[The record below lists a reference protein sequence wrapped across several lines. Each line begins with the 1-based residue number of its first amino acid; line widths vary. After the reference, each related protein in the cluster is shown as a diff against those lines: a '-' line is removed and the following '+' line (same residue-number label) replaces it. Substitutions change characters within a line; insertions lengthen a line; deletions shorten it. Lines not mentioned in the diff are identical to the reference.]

1 MKEVCWEF
9 PLLGTGNQSGNNI
22 AAITMFKG
30 SGIMDGLAR
39 EVCQNSLDA
48 KDKAL
53 SPDAPVKVKFELIE
67 IEKKEYSMFDGYQ
80 KALDSSIDY
89 WSTSPLSTPKIMEF
103 LKNVK
108 KALDLEKIPVLIMSD
123 YNTVGLNGVN
133 AKQGEKSFWDLLVN
147 VEGLSIKQDEN
158 SAGSFGIGKH
168 APFAYSSL
176 NLVFYNTLAQDGGR
190 GFEGV
195 ARLVTTQK
203 EYNGTLRPTQPIGK
217 YLFLEDEYTGR
228 PILPTDN
235 CPLSQLDIFNR
246 SEVGT
251 DVAVFGFKTN
261 EYDNWENSLAIAIIK
276 NFVLAI
282 LNSKLEV
289 EIKSPKITYI
299 ISKSNVESLLFK
311 DFSEEPQLKYT
322 RQIYE
327 TLTKV
332 DPIKVTIEEK
342 DDLSIYVKYEDS
354 YAQSLSRFRSTGM
367 LINTT
372 TVDVLPHF
380 SVVIIVNDVGD
391 MVLSK
396 TLREAEPPQHTEWR
410 AKNITD
416 NTPLKNR
423 AARDLRKIG
432 KEIQRILDEFE
443 KADIT
448 DKMDAGVGN
457 FLPDATDDSGSR
469 EGNDGLKT
477 DIKIHEI
484 STYDGKIIYS
494 HRQYETAESG
504 EGVSTSKLGIKT
516 GKKKRKKKKLV
527 KITVVEPKTGGN
539 KGVVSGSGN
548 VKIITPKIIDQRIF
562 YKAANKYQFYVNSP
576 QDYSRVFL
584 QFYAGRDDDK
594 IDSIVVKNVKQENI
608 PRMEVNSQKIGPISL
623 HQGDNTLFIEFENS
637 EIMAL
642 VPVFTMEVTNE
653 KQRD

>member
-1 MKEVCWEF
+1 MKEVCWDF

-48 KDKAL
+48 RDKTL
-53 SPDAPVKVKFELIE
+53 PSDVPVKVKFELIE
-67 IEKKEYSMFDGYQ
+67 IEKKNYSMFDGYQ

-89 WSTSPLSTPKIMEF
+89 WATSPLKTAKIMEF
-103 LKNVK
+103 LHNVK
-108 KALDLEKIPVLIMSD
+108 KALDLDKIPVLIMSD

-158 SAGSFGIGKH
+158 SAGSFGIGKN
-168 APFAYSSL
+168 APFAYSAL

-217 YLFLEDEYTGR
+217 YLYLEDEYTGR

-246 SEVGT
+246 NEIGT

-261 EYDNWENSLAIAIIK
+261 EYEDWERNIAIAIIK

-289 EIKSPKITYI
+289 EIKSPKSTYI

-311 DFSEEPQLKYT
+311 DFSDEPQLKYT
-322 RQIYE
+322 RQVYE

-342 DDLSIYVKYEDS
+342 DDLSIYVKYEDA

-380 SVVIIVNDVGD
+380 SVVIIVNDVGE
-391 MVLSK
+391 MGLSK
-396 TLREAEPPQHTEWR
+396 TLREAEPPQHTEWK

-416 NTPLKNR
+416 NAPLKNR

-432 KEIQRILDEFE
+432 KEIQRILDDFE

-448 DKMDAGVGN
+448 DKMDAGIGN
-457 FLPDATDDSGSR
+457 YLPDSTDESGSH

-477 DIKIHEI
+477 DIKINEI
-484 STYDGKIIYS
+484 STYDGRVMYN
-494 HRQYETAESG
+494 RQYETAESG
-504 EGVSTSKLGIKT
+504 EGAKTPKSGIKT
-516 GKKKRKKKKLV
+516 GRKKRKKKKPV
-527 KITVVEPKTGGN
+527 QIPVVEPKKGEN
-539 KGVVSGSGN
+539 KGVISGN
-548 VKIITPKIIDQRIF
+548 GKVKIISPKIIEQRIF

-594 IDSIVVKNVKQENI
+594 NDPVVVKNVKLENI
-608 PRMEVNSQKIGPISL
+608 PRIEVNSQKIGPISL

-653 KQRD
+653 KQSD

>member
-1 MKEVCWEF
+1 MKEVCWDF

-48 KDKAL
+48 KDKTL
-53 SPDAPVKVKFELIE
+53 PPDTPVKVKFELVE
-67 IEKKEYSMFDGYQ
+67 IEKKEYSMFEGYQ
-80 KALDSSIDY
+80 KALESSIDY

-103 LKNVK
+103 LGNVK

-158 SAGSFGIGKH
+158 SAGSFGIGKN
-168 APFAYSSL
+168 APFAYSAL

-217 YLFLEDEYTGR
+217 YLYLEDEYTGR

-246 SEVGT
+246 NEIGT
-251 DVAVFGFKTN
+251 DVAVFGFKIN
-261 EYDNWENSLAIAIIK
+261 EYEDWERNIAIAIIK

-311 DFSEEPQLKYT
+311 DFSDEPQLKYT
-322 RQIYE
+322 RQVYE

-342 DDLSIYVKYEDS
+342 DDLSIYVKYEDA

-380 SVVIIVNDVGD
+380 SVVIIVNDVGE
-391 MVLSK
+391 MGLSK
-396 TLREAEPPQHTEWR
+396 TLREAEPPQHTEWK

-416 NTPLKNR
+416 NAPLKNR

-448 DKMDAGVGN
+448 DKMDAGIGN
-457 FLPDATDDSGSR
+457 YLPDSTDESGSH

-477 DIKIHEI
+477 DIKINEI
-484 STYDGKIIYS
+484 STYDGRVMYN
-494 HRQYETAESG
+494 RQYETAESG
-504 EGVSTSKLGIKT
+504 EGAKTPKSGIKT
-516 GKKKRKKKKLV
+516 GRKKRKKKKPV
-527 KITVVEPKTGGN
+527 QIPVVEPKKGEN
-539 KGVVSGSGN
+539 KGVISGIGK
-548 VKIITPKIIDQRIF
+548 VKIISPKIIEQRIF

-594 IDSIVVKNVKQENI
+594 NDPVVVKNVKLENI
-608 PRMEVNSQKIGPISL
+608 PRIEVNSQKIGPISL

-653 KQRD
+653 KQSD

>member
-1 MKEVCWEF
+1 MKEVCWDF

-48 KDKAL
+48 KDKTL
-53 SPDAPVKVKFELIE
+53 PPDTPVKVKFELVE
-67 IEKKEYSMFDGYQ
+67 IEKKEYSMFEGYQ
-80 KALDSSIDY
+80 KALESSIDY
-89 WSTSPLSTPKIMEF
+89 WSTSHLSTPKIMEF
-103 LKNVK
+103 LGNVK

-133 AKQGEKSFWDLLVN
+133 AKQGEISFWDLLVN

-158 SAGSFGIGKH
+158 SAGSFGIGKN
-168 APFAYSSL
+168 APFAYSAL

-203 EYNGTLRPTQPIGK
+203 KYNGTLRPTQPIGK

-246 SEVGT
+246 NEIGT
-251 DVAVFGFKTN
+251 DVAIFGFKTN
-261 EYDNWENSLAIAIIK
+261 EYEDWERNIAIAIIK

-299 ISKSNVESLLFK
+299 ISKSNLESLLFK
-311 DFSEEPQLKYT
+311 DFSDESQLKYT
-322 RQIYE
+322 RQIFE

-332 DPIKVTIEEK
+332 EPIKVTIEEK
-342 DDLSIYVKYEDS
+342 DDLSIYVKYEDA

-372 TVDVLPHF
+372 TSDVLPHF
-380 SVVIIVNDVGD
+380 SVVIIVNDVGE
-391 MVLSK
+391 MGLSQ
-396 TLREAEPPQHTEWR
+396 TLRESEPPQHTEWK

-416 NTPLKNR
+416 NATLKNR

-448 DKMDAGVGN
+448 DKMDAGIGN
-457 FLPDATDDSGSR
+457 YLPDSTDESGSR
-469 EGNDGLKT
+469 EGNDALKT
-477 DIKIHEI
+477 DIKINEI
-484 STYDGKIIYS
+484 LTYDGKVVYS
-494 HRQYETAESG
+494 RQYETAESG
-504 EGVSTSKLGIKT
+504 EGAKTPKSGIKT
-516 GKKKRKKKKLV
+516 GMKKRKKKKPAQ
-527 KITVVEPKTGGN
+527 IPVVEPKKGEN
-539 KGVVSGSGN
+539 KGVISGN
-548 VKIITPKIIDQRIF
+548 GKVKIVSPKIIDQRIF

>member
-1 MKEVCWEF
+1 MKEVCWDF

-48 KDKAL
+48 KDKTL
-53 SPDAPVKVKFELIE
+53 PPDIPVKVKFELVE
-67 IEKKEYSMFDGYQ
+67 IEKKEYSMFEGYQ
-80 KALDSSIDY
+80 KALESSIDY

-103 LKNVK
+103 LGNVK

-158 SAGSFGIGKH
+158 SAGSFGIGKN
-168 APFAYSSL
+168 APFAYSAL

-217 YLFLEDEYTGR
+217 YLYLEDEYTGR

-246 SEVGT
+246 NEIGT

-261 EYDNWENSLAIAIIK
+261 EYEDWERNIAIAIIK

-311 DFSEEPQLKYT
+311 DFSDEPQLKYT
-322 RQIYE
+322 RQVYE

-342 DDLSIYVKYEDS
+342 DDLSIYVKYEDA

-380 SVVIIVNDVGD
+380 SVVIIVNDVGE
-391 MVLSK
+391 MGLSK
-396 TLREAEPPQHTEWR
+396 TLREAEPPQHTEWK

-416 NTPLKNR
+416 NAPLKNR

-448 DKMDAGVGN
+448 DKMDAGIGN
-457 FLPDATDDSGSR
+457 YLPDSTDESGSH

-477 DIKIHEI
+477 DIKINEI
-484 STYDGKIIYS
+484 STYDGRVMYN
-494 HRQYETAESG
+494 RQYETAESG
-504 EGVSTSKLGIKT
+504 EGAKTLKSGIKT
-516 GKKKRKKKKLV
+516 GRKKRKKKKPV
-527 KITVVEPKTGGN
+527 QIPVVEPKKGEN
-539 KGVVSGSGN
+539 KGVISGTGK
-548 VKIITPKIIDQRIF
+548 VKIISPKIIEQRIF

-594 IDSIVVKNVKQENI
+594 NDPVVVKNVKLENI
-608 PRMEVNSQKIGPISL
+608 PRIEVNSQKIGPISL

-653 KQRD
+653 KQSD